1 MNEENNLGLSSLP
14 VPRFGVTDFLATC
27 NQTLD
32 YAFSNV
38 EVEGEISNYKVSK
51 GKWVFFDLKDKTAT
65 VNCFTTIF
73 QMRTTIRDGMHVVVS
88 GTPRITAAGR
98 FSLTI
103 TNIQPL
109 GEGNIKKA
117 FELLKKKL
125 ERQGIFDPSK
135 KRPVPAKLNNLAV
148 ISSVTAAGYIDFI
161 KILNERWGGI
171 DITVANCGV
180 QGLSAADEI
189 IRAIDFF
196 NAKGSYDII
205 AIIRGGGSPDDLAV
219 FNDEFLA
226 KKIASSR
233 IPIITG
239 IGHEIDES
247 LADLAADVRA
257 STPSNAAELLTK
269 DKNAEIWRIYDNFS
283 SLEKY
288 LVHLLDTLKE
298 TNQKNIENAKREISH
313 QIENS
318 KEKISQNLSL
328 LESLNPEKILKQGY
342 AILSGSLSVG
352 NVVKI
357 TTKDY
362 LAEAKINRLDKREK
376 S

>member
-1 MNEENNLGLSSLP
+1 MNEENDLGLSSLP

-135 KRPVPAKLNNLAV
+135 KRPVPAELNNLAV

-269 DKNAEIWRIYDNFS
+269 DKNAEIWRVYDNFS

-288 LVHLLDTLKE
+288 LVHFLDTLKE
-298 TNQKNIENAKREISH
+298 TNQKNIENAEREISH